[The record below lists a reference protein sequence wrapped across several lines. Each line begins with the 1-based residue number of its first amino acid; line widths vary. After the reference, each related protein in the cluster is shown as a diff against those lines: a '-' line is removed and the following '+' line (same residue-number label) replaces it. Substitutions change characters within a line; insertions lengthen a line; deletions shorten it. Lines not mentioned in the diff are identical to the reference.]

1 MYELLWFVGGALAY
15 KSLSKLLKL
24 YQLFALFQ
32 ETQLNS
38 IAMLKAVSEDVGS
51 VLTIKHELL
60 KEAEVPEEEREQVK
74 QIDDMAQ
81 KIWQE
86 ASVKHIIKCTPSCF
100 KSTVKFTNWN
110 ESVKYFDEI
119 TKNTFGPKN
128 E

>member
-1 MYELLWFVGGALAY
+1 MYELLWFIGGALAY

-86 ASVKHIIKCTPSCF
+86 ASVKRKPSLPTLLF
-100 KSTVKFTNWN
+100 GGASTKERQKS
-110 ESVKYFDEI
+110 
-119 TKNTFGPKN
+119 
-128 E
+128 